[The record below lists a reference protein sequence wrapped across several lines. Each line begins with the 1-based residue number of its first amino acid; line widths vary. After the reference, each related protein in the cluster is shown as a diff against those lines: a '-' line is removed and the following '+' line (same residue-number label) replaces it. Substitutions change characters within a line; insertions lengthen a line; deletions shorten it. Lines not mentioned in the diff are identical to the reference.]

1 MVLSNLTNNVDLES
15 RTIATMGD
23 TLGNS
28 WGMNRVMT
36 EGKALIA
43 QLIFLK
49 TGNFFIKYKVEQ
61 FCMGLSLL

>member
-28 WGMNRVMT
+28 CGINRGMT
-36 EGKALIA
+36 EGKALIT
-43 QLIFLK
+43 QFIFI
-49 TGNFFIKYKVEQ
+49 FF
-61 FCMGLSLL
+61 

>member
-28 WGMNRVMT
+28 WGVNRVMT
-36 EGKALIA
+36 EEKA
-43 QLIFLK
+43 
-49 TGNFFIKYKVEQ
+49 
-61 FCMGLSLL
+61 FCKLYLLSLVFF

>member
-28 WGMNRVMT
+28 WGMNRGMT
-36 EGKALIA
+36 EEKASII
-43 QLIFLK
+43 QFIFV
-49 TGNFFIKYKVEQ
+49 FFFKRATAV
-61 FCMGLSLL
+61 